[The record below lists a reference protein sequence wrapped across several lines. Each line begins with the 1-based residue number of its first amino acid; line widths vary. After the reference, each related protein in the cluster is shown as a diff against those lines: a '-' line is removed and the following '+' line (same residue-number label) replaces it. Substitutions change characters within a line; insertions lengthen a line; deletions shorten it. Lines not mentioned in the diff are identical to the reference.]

1 MSKAELLAN
10 LYSANGPIGGGTAG
24 GLLYLDG
31 SKTLTTGSALQ
42 FDGTNLGL
50 GGNLTFT
57 GTAPRITGDFSNA
70 TLASRLMFQ
79 SSTTNGTTSF
89 GVIPNG
95 TGANSAYNAFAS
107 SDPTNTSFAQLR
119 VGTDTSDVR
128 LTSGITGTGTY
139 LPMAFW
145 AGGSERVR
153 IGTSGNVG
161 IGTSSTSSNRL
172 VVFTS
177 NANNTDGIL
186 VRGGATTA
194 NVLIRPSMSAGANN
208 GIVQAGDSGIIF
220 DKNAE
225 NTGAFVIAP
234 WASTTCGIRMD
245 NAGNVGIG
253 TSSPATL
260 LTVYKVTAASNPIGS
275 TSNSALRLQTDA
287 SEFNEKAEI
296 QFQAGTVAAN
306 TGEVIAAISSL
317 YTTYNAANDGGGAL
331 LFSTRQSTATGGLRE
346 RARIAQDGTLTLRA
360 GGSANITHVFN
371 FNENGGE
378 IQLMNASGTADILFD
393 SLSGTGRLLT
403 FNGGLQIGTIGAHA
417 LSFNTSDIE
426 RARIDSSGNL
436 LVTGGGGLGYGYG
449 SGGYVEQATS
459 KTTAVTLNK
468 PTGRIRVHNS
478 TLGAG
483 ATASFRIN
491 NSFIGKSDVV
501 LFSDTFDPIYSGSPW
516 QYDHTVSFVDSG
528 YVDISIKNIDTS
540 SRSEYLWLNF
550 IVIKGSAS

>member
-1 MSKAELLAN
+1 
-10 LYSANGPIGGGTAG
+10 
-24 GLLYLDG
+24 
-31 SKTLTTGSALQ
+31 
-42 FDGTNLGL
+42 
-50 GGNLTFT
+50 
-57 GTAPRITGDFSNA
+57 
-70 TLASRLMFQ
+70 
-79 SSTTNGTTSF
+79 
-89 GVIPNG
+89 
-95 TGANSAYNAFAS
+95 
-107 SDPTNTSFAQLR
+107 
-119 VGTDTSDVR
+119 
-128 LTSGITGTGTY
+128 
-139 LPMAFW
+139 
-145 AGGSERVR
+145 
-153 IGTSGNVG
+153 
-161 IGTSSTSSNRL
+161 
-172 VVFTS
+172 
-177 NANNTDGIL
+177 
-186 VRGGATTA
+186 
-194 NVLIRPSMSAGANN
+194 
-208 GIVQAGDSGIIF
+208 
-220 DKNAE
+220 
-225 NTGAFVIAP
+225 
-234 WASTTCGIRMD
+234 MD

-403 FNGGLQIGTIGAHA
+403 FNGGLQFGTIGAHA